1 MLQTLL
7 DEHMHMVH
15 GMDHTPTIQ
24 MAFSDM
30 EASGK
35 VPNKAAANG
44 DSTAF
49 FNQLQATARQVN

>member
-1 MLQTLL
+1 
-7 DEHMHMVH
+7 MHMVH

-49 FNQLQATARQVN
+49 FNQLQAAARQVN